1 MPEWHGGTD
10 GMSQDRPQAATGP
23 GGARGASGAPGA
35 SGAGRA
41 NDTRGSSGA
50 RVALAACL
58 LALIA
63 VCLRGAVSSPALDG
77 SFLHHTLADGAVL
90 EGVLA
95 CLLIELIVRHVRAP
109 RDALLAARLRKLL
122 TYLVVIAMVVIPI
135 GYLPLH
141 QLRRRP
147 PPPQPAQPANH
158 KLKPPHP
165 GGLPDLVLIAL
176 IILGAIAA
184 AALIYLIAR
193 YARIPRLGRRLRR
206 SRPVDVPLEA
216 GDSDDEADLREAVES
231 GHSALRR
238 LDDTRAAIIAC
249 YAAMERSLARAGA
262 VRAAAD
268 TPDEL
273 LARAVGQGLVSGDA
287 AARLTV
293 LFYEARFSSHP
304 MPPARRDDAERA
316 LDELAA
322 SLGDPEPADVSG
334 AVP

>member
-1 MPEWHGGTD
+1 
-10 GMSQDRPQAATGP
+10 MSQDRPQ
-23 GGARGASGAPGA
+23 GAPEPSGAPGA
-35 SGAGRA
+35 GGAPGARGAPGSSGAPGWR
-41 NDTRGSSGA
+41 GA

-63 VCLRGAVSSPALDG
+63 VGLRGAVSSPALDG
-77 SFLHHTLADGAVL
+77 PFLHHSLVDGAVL

-95 CLLIELIVRHVRAP
+95 CLLIELIVRHIRAP

-122 TYLVVIAMVVIPI
+122 TYVVVGAMVVIPI
-135 GYLPLH
+135 GYLPLN
-141 QLRRRP
+141 QLKGKRP
-147 PPPQPAQPANH
+147 APQPPQGSKKPL
-158 KLKPPHP
+158 KLPHVHP
-165 GGLPDLVLIAL
+165 GGTPTAVVIVL

-193 YARIPRLGRRLRR
+193 YARIPYLGRRLRR
-206 SRPVDVPLEA
+206 SPPVDVPAEA
-216 GDSDDEADLREAVES
+216 DDSDDEADLREAVES
-231 GHSALRR
+231 GQSALRR

-287 AARLTV
+287 AGRLTV

-322 SLGDPEPADVSG
+322 TLGDPEPANVSG
-334 AVP
+334 AVR